1 MSKYIKTVDI
11 ARSGIYTYGKD
22 EVHALRAGP
31 IPAQYKDKQYFNI
44 YRPAAVL
51 AGASP
56 LFTRLPITVEHP
68 NENVGPFN
76 AHGLMTGLSGDHAE
90 TVYHHEEVFI
100 RSSLT
105 LIAEDVIQY
114 YENGYREVSPGY
126 NATSIWLDE
135 EQEYNGQKYQLIMT
149 EITGVNHLALT
160 VRARGGENTRIIDSK
175 GGMMDIKSGLVRWAK
190 KLLCKDTASVRELL
204 DSINEKNVATVVD
217 AVTTMSEDFP
227 NSEGKGKLLRFLEDL
242 KHVATLDSTQLK
254 AAASKTA
261 DLYDTLDAETMKEV
275 TDVPG
280 EKEKE
285 GVTDYNPGTTAVAG
299 AGTSVVKPENANPEV
314 PALGDSEE
322 EKEKAEEKKE
332 EQKESVTDSMMLKS
346 IADSMNSLTEMM
358 KSFIEAQTPKTS
370 VTDSVTTETVVDS
383 VNPEP
388 VVPPATTMTLD
399 SKSGSGIDDFMA
411 NMFGK
416 K

>member
-22 EVHALRAGP
+22 EVHALKAGP
-31 IPAQYKDKQYFNI
+31 IPAQYKDRQYFNI

-51 AGASP
+51 SAASS

-76 AHGLMTGLSGDHAE
+76 AHGLMTGLSGDHSE

-105 LIAEDVIQY
+105 LIADDVIQY

-126 NATSIWLDE
+126 NATSVWLDE

-175 GGMMDIKSGLVRWAK
+175 GGVMSIKSGLVRWAK
-190 KLLCKDTASVRELL
+190 KLLCKDTVSVRELL
-204 DSINEKNVATVVD
+204 ETIDEKNVATVVD
-217 AVTTMSEDFP
+217 AVSTMSEDFP
-227 NSEGKGKLLRFLEDL
+227 DSEDKGKLMRFLEDL
-242 KHVATLDSTQLK
+242 KHVVTLDSTQLK
-254 AAASKTA
+254 AAVSKTA
-261 DLYDTLDAETMKEV
+261 DLYDTLDAVSMKEV
-275 TDVPG
+275 TDVT
-280 EKEKE
+280 EKKEE
-285 GVTDYNPGTTAVAG
+285 GVKDYNPGTTAAAG
-299 AGTSVVKPENANPEV
+299 PGTSVVKPENANPET
-314 PALGDSEE
+314 PALGDSEDKK
-322 EKEKAEEKKE
+322 EKEDKKE
-332 EQKESVTDSMMLKS
+332 EKTVTDSDLLKG
-346 IADSMNSLTEMM
+346 IADSMTSLTGMM
-358 KSFIEAQTPKTS
+358 KAFIEAQSPKT
-370 VTDSVTTETVVDS
+370 VTDSVK
-383 VNPEP
+383 PELQTQSQE
-388 VVPPATTMTLD
+388 VPPATTMTLD
-399 SKSGSGIDDFMA
+399 SKSGNGIDDFMA
-411 NMFGK
+411 DMFGK